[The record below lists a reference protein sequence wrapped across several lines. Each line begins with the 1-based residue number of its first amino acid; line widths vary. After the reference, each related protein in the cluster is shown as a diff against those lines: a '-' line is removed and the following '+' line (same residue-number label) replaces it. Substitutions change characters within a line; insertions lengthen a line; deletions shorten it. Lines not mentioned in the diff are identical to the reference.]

1 MHWDKNGHSRF
12 GTRDARIRLRI
23 LGNPPQMAPT
33 RPTKPY
39 PAARQQRWIAAKLGM
54 RITFGVGGFL
64 LAPARTIATISPEKR
79 ASLRQTPTWE
89 NEPSRRGG
97 AQRGP
102 NVREGRPFPVTP
114 QGANLPVVEAGRE
127 RKPPQPRH
135 VRP

>member
-23 LGNPPQMAPT
+23 LGNPPQRAPT

-64 LAPARTIATISPEKR
+64 LAPACTIATISPERR
-79 ASLRQTPTWE
+79 ASLRRNPSPVGRAVPRHRSPTWAK
-89 NEPSRRGG
+89 RTRGG
-97 AQRGP
+97 DHS
-102 NVREGRPFPVTP
+102 PVTP
-114 QGANLPVVEAGRE
+114 Q
-127 RKPPQPRH
+127 
-135 VRP
+135 